1 MSLLKILNQMSVFL
15 QKPES
20 SQDVQRVKQSF
31 SDNPGHKNLQLFNV
45 LVQVLYGTWYLVS
58 YYLM

>member
-45 LVQVLYGTWYLVS
+45 LVQVLYGTDIS
-58 YYLM
+58 